1 MSTLPPQA
9 VAAAPPAA
17 GAAALQLTRT
27 ADGAIDVHGPL
38 TFATARRALALG
50 REVLGKS
57 GVPTVQI
64 DCSGV
69 TACDSAGLAVLLEW
83 LGLAKQA
90 ARQLHYTHLPQGLT
104 ALARISEV
112 EELLTRGV

>member
-9 VAAAPPAA
+9 AAAAPSGA
-17 GAAALQLTRT
+17 GAAALQLVRA
-27 ADGAIDVHGPL
+27 ADGNVRVHGPL

-50 REVLGKS
+50 RELLGAS
-57 GVPTVQI
+57 AHAVEI

-69 TACDSAGLAVLLEW
+69 TAGDSAGLAVLLEW

-90 ARQLHYTHLPQGLT
+90 GRQLHYTHLPQDLT
-104 ALARISEV
+104 ALAGISELQ
-112 EELLTRGV
+112 ELLARGV

>member
-9 VAAAPPAA
+9 AAAALPAA
-17 GAAALQLTRT
+17 GAAALQLARV
-27 ADGAIDVHGPL
+27 ADGTIGVHGPL

-50 REVLGKS
+50 RELLGTS
-57 GVPTVQI
+57 GAHAIEI

-69 TACDSAGLAVLLEW
+69 TAGDSAGLAVLLEW

-90 ARQLHYTHLPQGLT
+90 GRQLHYTHLPQDLT
-104 ALARISEV
+104 ALAGISELQ
-112 EELLTRGV
+112 ELLARGV